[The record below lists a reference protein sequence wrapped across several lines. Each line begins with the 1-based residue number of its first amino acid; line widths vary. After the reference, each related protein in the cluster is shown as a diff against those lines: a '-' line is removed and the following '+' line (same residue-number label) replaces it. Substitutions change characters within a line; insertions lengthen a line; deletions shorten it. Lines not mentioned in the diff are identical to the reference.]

1 MCFISEKSY
10 FSEYGQFIYIENN
23 KSISIKRWNNNGKY
37 IKTMVIPD
45 KINGKP
51 VVSIGKKAFENSYF
65 SELEIPDSVIKIG
78 DEAFSGSELLE
89 KVKLSSN
96 LTKINKELFC
106 SCRINSIVIPDKIK
120 VIKSGA
126 LASNP
131 LSEIFI
137 GNNVILKKDLMGGY
151 YRDKSYNHDKKKKK
165 YYRELQVKFNEANFY
180 SMYNRNN
187 RKGGRYIRTETR
199 IKDQFRE
206 KVWWVQYIWK
216 YQN

>member
-10 FSEYGQFIYIENN
+10 FSEYGQFIYIENIKN
-23 KSISIKRWNNNGKY
+23 ISIKRWKNNEKH
-37 IKTMVIPD
+37 IKKMVIPD

-65 SELEIPDSVIKIG
+65 GELEIPDSVIKVG
-78 DEAFSGSELLE
+78 DEVFAGSELLE

-96 LTKINKELFC
+96 LTKLNKELFC
-106 SCRINSIVIPDKIK
+106 CCNIYSIVIPNKIK
-120 VIKSGA
+120 VIKFGA
-126 LASNP
+126 LAGNP

-137 GNNVILKKDLMGGY
+137 GNNVVLNRGLMGY
-151 YRDKSYNHDKKKKK
+151 YRDKSYNHDKEKKK
-165 YYRELQVKFNEANFY
+165 YYRELRVKFDATDFY
-180 SMYNRNN
+180 AIYKNNN

-199 IKDQFRE
+199 IKDQFFE
-206 KVWWVQYIWK
+206 KVWRIQYIWK